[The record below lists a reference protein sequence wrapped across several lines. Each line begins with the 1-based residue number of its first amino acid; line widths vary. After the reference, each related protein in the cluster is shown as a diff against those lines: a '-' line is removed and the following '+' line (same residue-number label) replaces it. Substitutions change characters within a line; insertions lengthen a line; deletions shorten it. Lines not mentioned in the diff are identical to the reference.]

1 MASYTK
7 GNGKINDF
15 LVNVQIFFVVVLNK
29 DLSFFSAVYGL
40 KDLLNLTFWNI
51 MSTSNAGTEQQG
63 FLKTLGL
70 HRKEL
75 RAWAMYD
82 WANSAFA
89 TVMMASILPIY
100 YHDVAASNLAEHDRT
115 AYWGYTTGFALL
127 IIALA
132 APALGAI
139 ADSMG
144 ARKKFLKWFMA
155 CGVIGSGC
163 MYFIGQGDWLLA
175 SLLFVIGNIGFA
187 GGNIFYDALLPSVAK
202 KDELDRVSTAG
213 FAMGYVGGGLLLAIN
228 LAWILKP
235 DFFGIPDKG
244 MAVRLS
250 LFSVAVWWLLFSI
263 PLFKHVREP
272 ERIQLHTDLG
282 SAFNVAFGR
291 LVNTFKQI
299 RRFKHIMVFLV
310 GFWFYS
316 DGVGTIIKM
325 ATIYGREIG
334 IESNHLIGALL
345 LVQFVGIPATFAFGA
360 IANKIGTKPA
370 MIITLLVYT
379 FICVLGYFMNTAWHF
394 WALSILVALVQG
406 GCQALSRSMYAT
418 IVPASKS
425 SEFFSFFSVSSK
437 FAGIFGPILFA
448 IVSQL
453 TGGSRFSIL
462 FLISFFAIGIV
473 MLLKLDLDK
482 ARQFAEEYELEIM
495 ASRRV

>member
-1 MASYTK
+1 MIGIISNK
-7 GNGKINDF
+7 GH
-15 LVNVQIFFVVVLNK
+15 Q
-29 DLSFFSAVYGL
+29 
-40 KDLLNLTFWNI
+40 
-51 MSTSNAGTEQQG
+51 STLE
-63 FLKTLGL
+63 TLGL

-75 RAWAMYD
+75 RSWAMYD

-100 YHDVAASNLAEHDRT
+100 YHDVAAANLAEHDRT

-127 IIALA
+127 VIALA
-132 APALGAI
+132 SPALGAI

-155 CGVIGSGC
+155 LGVIGSGC
-163 MYFIGQGDWLLA
+163 MYFVGQGDWLLA
-175 SLLFVIGNIGFA
+175 SLLFIVGNIGFA

-202 KDELDRVSTAG
+202 KDETDRVSTAG
-213 FAMGYVGGGLLLAIN
+213 FAIGYVGGGILLAIN
-228 LAWILKP
+228 LAWIMKP

-250 LFSVAVWWLLFSI
+250 FFSVAIWWLLFSI
-263 PLFKHVREP
+263 PLFRHVREP
-272 ERIQLHTDLG
+272 ERIRLNTDLG
-282 SAFNVAFGR
+282 SVFKIATGR
-291 LVNTFKQI
+291 LIGTVKQI
-299 RRFKHIMVFLV
+299 RRFKHIMIFLV

-345 LVQFVGIPATFAFGA
+345 LVQFVGIPATFGFGM
-360 IANKIGTKPA
+360 IASRIGTKPA

-379 FICVLGYFMNTAWHF
+379 FICILGYFMSTAWHF

-406 GCQALSRSMYAT
+406 GCQALSRSMYASIT
-418 IVPASKS
+418 PASKS

-437 FAGIFGPILFA
+437 FAGIFGPILFGL
-448 IVSQL
+448 VSQL
-453 TGGSRFSIL
+453 TGGSRLSIL

-473 MLLKLDLDK
+473 MLLKLDLEG
-482 ARQFAEEYELEIM
+482 ARKCAEDYDAEIL
-495 ASRRV
+495 ASRQS

>member
-1 MASYTK
+1 
-7 GNGKINDF
+7 
-15 LVNVQIFFVVVLNK
+15 
-29 DLSFFSAVYGL
+29 
-40 KDLLNLTFWNI
+40 
-51 MSTSNAGTEQQG
+51 MSDVIADKEHQG
-63 FLKTLGL
+63 ILKTLGL

-100 YHDVAASNLAEHDRT
+100 YHDVAAATLAEHDRT

-127 IIALA
+127 IIAIA
-132 APALGAI
+132 SPALGAI

-144 ARKKFLKWFMA
+144 ARKTFLKWFMA
-155 CGVIGSGC
+155 LGVVGSGC

-187 GGNIFYDALLPSVAK
+187 GGNTFYDALLPSVAK
-202 KDELDRVSTAG
+202 KDEIDRVSTAG
-213 FAMGYVGGGLLLAIN
+213 FAMGYVGGGILLAIN

-250 LFSVAVWWLLFSI
+250 FFSVAVWWLLFSI
-263 PLFKHVREP
+263 PLFRHVKEP
-272 ERIQLHTDLG
+272 ERIRLTTDIG
-282 SAFNVAFGR
+282 SVFNIAFER
-291 LVNTFKQI
+291 LIGTFKQI
-299 RRFKHIMVFLV
+299 RRFKHIMLFLV

-345 LVQFVGIPATFAFGA
+345 LVQFVGIPATFGFGM

-370 MIITLLVYT
+370 MIITLLIYT
-379 FICVLGYFMNTAWHF
+379 FICILGYFMNTAWHF
-394 WALSILVALVQG
+394 WALSVLVALVQG

-418 IVPASKS
+418 IIPASKS
-425 SEFFSFFSVSSK
+425 SEFFSFFSVSLK
-437 FAGIFGPILFA
+437 FAGIFGPILFGL
-448 IVSQL
+448 VSQL

-473 MLLKLDLDK
+473 MLLKLDLEG
-482 ARQFAEEYELEIM
+482 ARKFAEDYDAEIL
-495 ASRRV
+495 ATRKS

>member
-1 MASYTK
+1 
-7 GNGKINDF
+7 
-15 LVNVQIFFVVVLNK
+15 
-29 DLSFFSAVYGL
+29 LSFFSALYGL
-40 KDLLNLTFWNI
+40 KQNLNPTVWNY
-51 MSTSNAGTEQQG
+51 MTTSFAEIERPGI
-63 FLKTLGL
+63 LKTLGL

-82 WANSAFA
+82 WANSSFA

-100 YHDVAASNLAEHDRT
+100 YHDVAASNLAEHERT
-115 AYWGYTTGFALL
+115 AYWGYTTGFALM

-132 APALGAI
+132 SPALGAI

-144 ARKKFLKWFMA
+144 ARKKFLKWFVGF
-155 CGVIGSGC
+155 GVIGSGC

-175 SLLFVIGNIGFA
+175 SLLFIIGNIGFA

-202 KDELDRVSTAG
+202 KDEVDRVSTAG
-213 FAMGYVGGGLLLAIN
+213 FAMGYVGGGILLAIN

-244 MAVRLS
+244 VAVRLS

-272 ERIQLHTDLG
+272 ERIQLTTDLG
-282 SAFNVAFGR
+282 NVFQVALGR
-291 LVNTFKQI
+291 LVGTFKQI
-299 RRFKHIMVFLV
+299 RRFKHIMFFLV

-360 IANKIGTKPA
+360 IANRIGTKPA
-370 MIITLLVYT
+370 MIITLLIYT
-379 FICVLGYFMNTAWHF
+379 FICILGYFMNTAWHF

-406 GCQALSRSMYAT
+406 GCQALSRSLYAS
-418 IVPASKS
+418 IIPASKAT
-425 SEFFSFFSVSSK
+425 EFFSFFSVSLK
-437 FAGIFGPILFA
+437 FAGIFGPILFG
-448 IVSQL
+448 IISQL
-453 TGGSRFSIL
+453 TGGSRLSIL
-462 FLISFFAIGIV
+462 FLITFFAIGIV
-473 MLLKLDLDK
+473 MLLKLDLNE
-482 ARQFAEEYELEIM
+482 ARRFAEEYDGEIR
-495 ASRRV
+495 ADRQL